1 LWSYPREAIIGKVA
15 AGDQSMR
22 GSHASAAPAEAK
34 PRMDFSNSMDGT
46 TTNLTSSD
54 ADSSSS
60 CVQQLLRREVL
71 LLILVGFLAALK
83 PAYASEET
91 VKLKFTQDSLKKVLK
106 SYGELVG
113 KPVMIEEG
121 LKDKEITLKSDE
133 SISREKAIELVRSTL
148 RQGHGIDLVETDTGV
163 IAVALK
169 VDDIPAPEGYYDAVA
184 GLESEAL
191 KQQLQDITSRGHTP
205 MGYAATRDVL
215 AQIHED
221 PANTNN
227 VITVYARKSVPK
239 KDEDDW
245 NREHVLPQSYGAKGG
260 DYARSDLHN
269 LFPSIIEINDLRGN
283 LPFDE
288 SDDSSRIPRGAKLCS
303 YDNDSWEPPDEVK
316 GDLARAVFYMDVRYD
331 GSDSPEDIS
340 VAEEAAPEDG
350 RFAKLSTLLQWHTQ
364 DPVSEE
370 ERKRNNQV
378 FSVQGNRNPF
388 IDQPGFVE
396 SIYGNK
402 SSSAKLSG
410 TFQAKL
416 TKEKEV
422 ITFKGD
428 GMLSSSS
435 GDSPTVITNTYFDN
449 RWKGIDI
456 PPRLKDSLYKVPP
469 LE

>member
-1 LWSYPREAIIGKVA
+1 
-15 AGDQSMR
+15 
-22 GSHASAAPAEAK
+22 
-34 PRMDFSNSMDGT
+34 
-46 TTNLTSSD
+46 
-54 ADSSSS
+54 
-60 CVQQLLRREVL
+60 
-71 LLILVGFLAALK
+71 
-83 PAYASEET
+83 
-91 VKLKFTQDSLKKVLK
+91 
-106 SYGELVG
+106 
-113 KPVMIEEG
+113 
-121 LKDKEITLKSDE
+121 
-133 SISREKAIELVRSTL
+133 
-148 RQGHGIDLVETDTGV
+148 
-163 IAVALK
+163 
-169 VDDIPAPEGYYDAVA
+169 
-184 GLESEAL
+184 
-191 KQQLQDITSRGHTP
+191 
-205 MGYAATRDVL
+205 
-215 AQIHED
+215 
-221 PANTNN
+221 
-227 VITVYARKSVPK
+227 
-239 KDEDDW
+239 
-245 NREHVLPQSYGAKGG
+245 
-260 DYARSDLHN
+260 
-269 LFPSIIEINDLRGN
+269 
-283 LPFDE
+283 
-288 SDDSSRIPRGAKLCS
+288 
-303 YDNDSWEPPDEVK
+303 
-316 GDLARAVFYMDVRYD
+316 MDVRYD

>member
-1 LWSYPREAIIGKVA
+1 
-15 AGDQSMR
+15 
-22 GSHASAAPAEAK
+22 
-34 PRMDFSNSMDGT
+34 
-46 TTNLTSSD
+46 
-54 ADSSSS
+54 
-60 CVQQLLRREVL
+60 
-71 LLILVGFLAALK
+71 
-83 PAYASEET
+83 
-91 VKLKFTQDSLKKVLK
+91 
-106 SYGELVG
+106 
-113 KPVMIEEG
+113 
-121 LKDKEITLKSDE
+121 
-133 SISREKAIELVRSTL
+133 L

-331 GSDSPEDIS
+331 GSDSPEDVS

-396 SIYGNK
+396 SIYSNK
-402 SSSAKLSG
+402 SSSTKLSG
-410 TFQAKL
+410 TFHAKL

-422 ITFKGD
+422 ITFKGN

-435 GDSPTVITNTYFDN
+435 GDSSTVMTNTSFDN

-456 PPRLKDSLYKVPP
+456 PPA
-469 LE
+469 